1 MEEIETSIWEYGS
14 TVFEGGLLSFVLRS
28 AVILLIAAVIGRIL
42 HRTVEQ
48 QISRGVKNVMVFR
61 YLDRTVRTI
70 IYAIAVLIVLSGIK
84 SLSSLSTAFL
94 GVSSVL
100 AVILGLAAQET
111 FGNYISGVLLTV
123 HQPFKIGDMV
133 TLPEK
138 NISGWVQEV
147 TFRHTVLSTY
157 ENTTVIVPNNMMDE
171 AVIVDMET
179 ENKPYTRYL
188 DISVAYDTDMEKA
201 KSVISNAVI
210 SDEGFID
217 FRSEEQIRMNVP
229 QCDVKVWEFLDSGVQ
244 LHFPVSCHTYLDSFA
259 VCSRIRERILVDFRK
274 EGIVIPYPVRSIYMP
289 QTKENLK

>member
-14 TVFEGGLLSFVLRS
+14 NVFSGGLLAFVLRS
-28 AVILLIAAVIGRIL
+28 AAVLIIAAVICRIL
-42 HRTVEQ
+42 HKTVEK
-48 QISRGVKNVMVFR
+48 QIQKGVKNVMVFR

-70 IYAIAVLIVLSGIK
+70 IYAIAILIVLSGIK

-94 GVSSVL
+94 GVSSIL

-133 TLPEK
+133 ALPEK
-138 NISGWVQEV
+138 NMSGWVQEV
-147 TFRHTVLSTY
+147 TFRHTVLRTY
-157 ENTTVIVPNNMMDE
+157 ENTTVIVPNNLMDE

-179 ENKPYTRYL
+179 EDKPYTKYL
-188 DISVAYDTDMEKA
+188 DISVAYDTDIEKA
-201 KSVISNAVI
+201 KRVISNAVI
-210 SDEGFID
+210 TDEGAVD
-217 FRSEEQIRMNVP
+217 FRSEEQIRKNVP
-229 QCDVKVWEFLDSGVQ
+229 QCEVKVWEFLESGVQ

-274 EGIVIPYPVRSIYMP
+274 EGIVIPYPVRSIYMS
-289 QTKENLK
+289 QSSEKAK